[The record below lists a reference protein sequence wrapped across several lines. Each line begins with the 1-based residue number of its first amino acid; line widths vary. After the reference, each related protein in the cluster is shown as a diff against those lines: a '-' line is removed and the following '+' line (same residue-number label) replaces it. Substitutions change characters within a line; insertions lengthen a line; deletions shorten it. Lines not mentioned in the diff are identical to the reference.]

1 MAGRREVTIV
11 EAAEERRLVGPNP
24 NDLGAYMSGIDAM
37 PRKGLENRLSEAQ
50 EALDAI
56 ETKLRTC
63 GFQGGCRRL
72 GGDYISTLAALKLAG
87 T

>member
-1 MAGRREVTIV
+1 LAGRREVTIV

-24 NDLGAYMSGIDAM
+24 NDLGAYMSGINAM

-56 ETKLRTC
+56 EAKLEELMCFR
-63 GFQGGCRRL
+63 
-72 GGDYISTLAALKLAG
+72 DAAVVLAAAVSARSPP
-87 T
+87 